1 MESSST
7 PQLSCCRIVPHFTRG
22 TDALGN
28 LHNLLKF
35 QGFCASYGFGDL
47 ALLPSPAIL
56 GRTRYFGRHGLR
68 GASLWLNQSMFA
80 RKIRVEYE
88 ENGRRLPCPLKWL
101 DSFSMRNFTNAR
113 VFDDTLPLVDGQ
125 MEIGKNIPL
134 SQLREAMEDWFR
146 KKSYLSKEARLLL
159 SES

>member
-1 MESSST
+1 V
-7 PQLSCCRIVPHFTRG
+7 PQLSCFIIVPHFTRG

-47 ALLPSPAIL
+47 ALLTSQEIWGERDIL
-56 GRTRYFGRHGLR
+56 AAVALDGG
-68 GASLWLNQSMFA
+68 SLWLNQSMFA

-134 SQLREAMEDWFR
+134 NQLREAMEDWFR
-146 KKSYLSKEARLLL
+146 KKSYLSKDARLLL

>member
-1 MESSST
+1 M
-7 PQLSCCRIVPHFTRG
+7 P
-22 TDALGN
+22 TDAQGD

-35 QGFCASYGFGDL
+35 QGFCASYAFGDL
-47 ALLPSPAIL
+47 ALLPFPGDLGERDILAAIAL
-56 GRTRYFGRHGLR
+56 HG
-68 GASLWLNQSMFA
+68 GSLWLNQSMFA

-101 DSFSMRNFTNAR
+101 DSFSMRSFTNAK

-134 SQLREAMEDWFR
+134 HQLREAMEDWFR
-146 KKSYLSKEARLLL
+146 KKSYLSKDARLLL